1 MPRRKPVSN
10 DQLLNNEPPL
20 MLPAPRPAHK
30 HGHDR
35 DPYETPPG
43 AVPAKVSNLKTQ
55 TGPIKRQQTK
65 ADELARQEAKSEL
78 RIRASRYR
86 SYLDEMIA
94 NGGDQLAALAVVYG
108 LDIDEVKAR
117 RDELHADVRSGI
129 GGTEL
134 AEVLEQHDLGLNT
147 RVALLKKH
155 AFSDIPAASLKA
167 VDMINDLEGDSGSVG
182 TFESYLRLVKAQ
194 KG

>member
-1 MPRRKPVSN
+1 
-10 DQLLNNEPPL
+10 

-35 DPYETPPG
+35 DPYETPAG

-55 TGPIKRQQTK
+55 SAPITREPTK
-65 ADELARQEAKSEL
+65 ADELARQEAKTEL

-86 SYLDEMIA
+86 SYLDEMIT
-94 NGGDQLAALAVVYG
+94 NGGDQLAALSIVYG
-108 LDIDEVKAR
+108 LSIDEVKER
-117 RDELHADVRSGI
+117 REELHADVRSGI
-129 GGTEL
+129 GATEL

-147 RVALLKKH
+147 RIAILRKH

-167 VDMINDLEGDSGSVG
+167 VDMVNDLEGDSGSFG

>member
-1 MPRRKPVSN
+1 
-10 DQLLNNEPPL
+10 

-35 DPYETPPG
+35 DPYETPLG
-43 AVPAKVSNLKTQ
+43 AVPAKVSNIVRELQ
-55 TGPIKRQQTK
+55 RPITRPQTK

-108 LDIDEVKAR
+108 LDIDEVKER